1 MEHPLASCPNGDLL
15 KYGLLFAYQGLIPC
29 KSSLTSTS
37 CREVLEQVEVL
48 LYRRDAPSTAD
59 FLRQVPQGLS
69 AKAQQVRPAGNLFLL
84 GGCLT
89 VNKGGRVDSCRRR

>member
-15 KYGLLFAYQGLIPC
+15 K
-29 KSSLTSTS
+29 
-37 CREVLEQVEVL
+37 EVLEQVEVL

-69 AKAQQVRPAGNLFLL
+69 AKAQLVRPTGTLPPWWVPN
-84 GGCLT
+84 
-89 VNKGGRVDSCRRR
+89 RE